1 MQNDLISLIK
11 ARYCLQIAGDIILDA
26 RHILEDSD
34 GKLNDPKMNEHFKQ
48 ALEGAEDAAVML
60 YYMIKDMEVV
70 Q

>member
-11 ARYCLQIAGDIILDA
+11 ARYCLQIAGDIMLDA

-34 GKLNDPKMNEHFKQ
+34 GKLNDPKMSEHFRQ

-60 YYMIKDMEVV
+60 YHMIKEMEAV